1 MMNKKNVIITL
12 FLVCTT
18 STTAYF
24 FLNKKKE
31 ILNVVTE
38 QPQRRHLAQFVTA
51 SGTLKA
57 KDQFTVGS
65 LVTGKVVNILVDNN
79 DHVKKDQVLAILD
92 NGIGDTDIKKL
103 IAQCAEA
110 QATYDF
116 QKKLFERQKELFASG
131 QLAKN
136 KFEQEERDFLIT
148 QARVEQLNASLERE
162 QKMYANLFIKSPDTG
177 TIIAKKIDIGQQITS
192 QLDATVLFIIAKDLT
207 DMEAYVDVDEADIG
221 LIQEN
226 QEAVFTVD
234 TFSKR
239 PFVSSV
245 KQVQFQSK
253 IVENVITYATVLKV
267 SNPTIELRPG
277 MTTNVEIKVG
287 EDKNALSVPNKA
299 LRLSTFRLEEFA
311 KKAGYAIEKLE
322 LKPGSI
328 KQQQQDTIW
337 ILENKTIKQI
347 NVKLG
352 VVDIRFT
359 QVIDGLS
366 EQSDVIVEFT
376 EQPHENILLRSVYGA
391 RPGTIGTK

>member
-1 MMNKKNVIITL
+1 MNKKKAIITL

-18 STTAYF
+18 CTTGYF
-24 FLNKKKE
+24 FLSKKKE
-31 ILNVVTE
+31 TLNIVTE
-38 QPQRRHLAQFVTA
+38 KPQRRHLAQFVTA

-116 QKKLFERQKELFASG
+116 QKKFFERQKELYASG
-131 QLAKN
+131 QLAQN

-148 QARVEQLNASLERE
+148 QARVEQLKASLERE

-221 LIQEN
+221 LIKEN

-277 MTTNVEIKVG
+277 MTTNVEIKVN

-311 KKAGYAIEKLE
+311 KKAGYTIEKLE

-328 KQQQQDTIW
+328 KQQQRDTLW
-337 ILENKTIKQI
+337 ILEEKTIKQVD
-347 NVKLG
+347 VKLG
-352 VVDIRFT
+352 VIDVRFT
-359 QVIDGLS
+359 HVIDGLS
-366 EQSDVIVEFT
+366 EQSNVIVEFT